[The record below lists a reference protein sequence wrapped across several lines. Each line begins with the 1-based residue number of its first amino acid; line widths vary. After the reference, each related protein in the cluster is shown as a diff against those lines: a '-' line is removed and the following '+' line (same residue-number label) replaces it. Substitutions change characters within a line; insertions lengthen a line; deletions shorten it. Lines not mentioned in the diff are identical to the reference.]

1 MLLHGSDLQRISGM
15 LAGLVLGLC
24 MALPTQAFT
33 PFSGPIL
40 SASLVAPNVVL
51 LFDNSSSMVLNQVDG
66 ETRLEVAREATK
78 TAIANNRH
86 LRFGLFTFREPTLG
100 DRGPGGVL
108 LVEAGSVS
116 ADSAEGVARFH
127 ALNQAL
133 DGLGPDPQNINST
146 PLAESWYEVS
156 RYLRG
161 MRAFY
166 PQTQT
171 ESARDAF
178 VSPIEYRCQKNL
190 GLIVTG
196 GLPTYDDQFPDN
208 LLDEPDGSNPQLAG
222 SFNLPDW
229 DGDNADL
236 APGAGPST
244 EGGHFYLDDI
254 ARFAH
259 ETDLRRGGT
268 DQAGR
273 SWDDPQF
280 PLQNL
285 HTSIIGF
292 TLDDPR
298 LGLVASAGNG
308 RYFTASDRA
317 QLQAQLQEALN
328 DAARQNSAATG
339 SGGGAGSDSQQLA
352 AGVSRYYQTGFDA
365 ADWSG
370 SLRAY
375 QLNATGRP
383 DTLLWTTD
391 NTFTPGSPAGD
402 FQTWRKAES
411 GVAAGAVALDS
422 NGWAALTP
430 MQQQQLETEAQRA
443 GMTGSDLGQRLLNWV
458 KGSAD
463 ADLRNRS
470 RLLGDIIHS
479 APVLVGAGHHP
490 LSGNQGQDYE
500 AYQQQRLG
508 SMTEAILVGANDGF
522 LRLFDTLGQ
531 HLYSYLPA
539 AAHSG
544 LGVRARPD
552 YRGGNQ
558 HRSGVDGRITVADA
572 RLGQHW
578 STLAAAGLG
587 AGGKGLF
594 AVRLFDAAGGNAAR
608 GVLWEVDADQ
618 LDALGHIYAQP
629 VITRL
634 NGIPVLITGNGYGS
648 TARHAALLIFDLH
661 SGALLKQLD
670 VSDKPGAGRANG
682 LSAPVLQFD
691 ANGEPQAAFAG
702 DLHGQLWKFELT
714 GSVDSWQAAYA
725 GQPLFTAGE
734 GQSITVQP
742 SLHPNMTGDADLL
755 LFGTGKLLEAVDL
768 TDTRAQ
774 AFYAVL
780 DAPSLSPGGLTPASL
795 QQQRMSTRLDPDSG
809 HKVRTVETTPVDWN
823 SRSGWYVAL
832 DDVPGERVTR
842 TAVIRHS
849 RVMFTTG
856 YIHTENDDPC
866 LTHAGGWLMT
876 VALDSGGTP
885 ASIVL
890 DTNDDGRVD
899 HGDIPAI
906 GLELDVGLPGELSL
920 IDRDVPGQQPG
931 CSAEVYLVQGSNDL
945 AVLTGQPEC
954 QFSRIMWRQLQ

>member
-15 LAGLVLGLC
+15 LVGLVLGLC
-24 MALPTQAFT
+24 TALPAQAFT

-66 ETRLEVAREATK
+66 VTRLEIAREATK

-86 LRFGLFTFREPTLG
+86 LRFGLFSFREPTLG

-108 LVEAGSVS
+108 LVGAGSIA
-116 ADSAEGVARFH
+116 ADSAEGIARFD

-133 DGLGPDPQNINST
+133 DGLNPDTQNMTRT

-208 LLDEPDGSNPQLAG
+208 LLDEPDGSNPRLAG

-229 DGDNADL
+229 DGDNADQL
-236 APGAGPST
+236 PGAGPST
-244 EGGHFYLDDI
+244 EGGIFYLDDI
-254 ARFAH
+254 ARFAY
-259 ETDLRRGGT
+259 ETDLRRGAT
-268 DQAGR
+268 DRAGR

-280 PLQNL
+280 PVQNL
-285 HTSIIGF
+285 HTSILGF

-308 RYFTASDRA
+308 RYFTASDRT
-317 QLQAQLQEALN
+317 QLHAQLQEALN
-328 DAARQNSAATG
+328 DAARANSSATG

-375 QLNATGRP
+375 QLDTTGQP
-383 DTLLWTTD
+383 DTLLWSTD

-411 GVAAGAVALDS
+411 GVAAGAVTLDS
-422 NGWAALTP
+422 SSWAALAP

-443 GMTGSDLGQRLLNWV
+443 GLTGSGLGQRLLNWV

-463 ADLRNRS
+463 ADLRIR
-470 RLLGDIIHS
+470 RHLLGDIIHS
-479 APVLVGAGHHP
+479 APVLVGAGHHAHP
-490 LSGNQGQDYE
+490 GHQDRDYE
-500 AYQQQRLG
+500 AYQQQRLS
-508 SMTEAILVGANDGF
+508 SMVEAILVGANDGF
-522 LRLFDTLGQ
+522 LRMFDTLGQ

-539 AAHSG
+539 AVHSG
-544 LGVRARPD
+544 LGDRARPD
-552 YRGGNQ
+552 YSGAKQ
-558 HRSGVDGRITVADA
+558 HRSGVDGRITVADV
-572 RLGQHW
+572 RLGHQW

-594 AVRLFDAAGGNAAR
+594 VVRLFDAAAGNAAR
-608 GVLWEVDADQ
+608 GVLWEADADQ
-618 LDALGHIYAQP
+618 LDALGHVYTQP
-629 VITRL
+629 VIARL
-634 NGIPVLITGNGYGS
+634 DGIPVLITGNGYGS
-648 TARHAALLIFDLH
+648 TAQHAALLIFDLR

-702 DLHGQLWKFELT
+702 DLHGQLWKFELA
-714 GSVDSWQAAYA
+714 GSSGSWQVAYA
-725 GQPLFTAGE
+725 GQPLFTAAA

-755 LFGTGKLLEAVDL
+755 LFGTGKLLEAGDL
-768 TDTRAQ
+768 TDTRVQ

-795 QQQRMSTRLDPDSG
+795 QQQRMSTSLDPVSG
-809 HKVRTVETTPVDWN
+809 HKVRTLEATPVDWS
-823 SRSGWYVAL
+823 SRSGWYLSL
-832 DDVPGERVTR
+832 DEVPGERVTR
-842 TAVIRHS
+842 AAVIQHS

-856 YIHTENDDPC
+856 YIHTENSDPC
-866 LTHAGGWLMT
+866 VTHAGGWLMSVT
-876 VALDSGGTP
+876 LASGGMP
-885 ASIVL
+885 AGAVL
-890 DTNDDGRVD
+890 DTNGDSRVD
-899 HGDIPAI
+899 QDDVSAA
-906 GLELDVGLPGELSL
+906 GLELSVGLPGEFSVMG
-920 IDRDVPGQQPG
+920 RDEPGQLPG
-931 CSAEVYLVQGSNDL
+931 CSAEVYLVQGSEDL
-945 AVLTGQPEC
+945 AVLSGQPEC